1 MKKKL
6 PRNVALGELYAKYSL
21 LLLHAGNSFC
31 CSPSASSS
39 LRFQGNWVSMAV
51 GVVTRVSPVEQQQI
65 YTQIIQFAFE
75 LESWEISMGKTKFI
89 CDVDLQTR

>member
-1 MKKKL
+1 
-6 PRNVALGELYAKYSL
+6 
-21 LLLHAGNSFC
+21 
-31 CSPSASSS
+31 
-39 LRFQGNWVSMAV
+39 MAV

-89 CDVDLQTR
+89 CDVDLQTRLTQTKRNRTNLTCTEHNQR